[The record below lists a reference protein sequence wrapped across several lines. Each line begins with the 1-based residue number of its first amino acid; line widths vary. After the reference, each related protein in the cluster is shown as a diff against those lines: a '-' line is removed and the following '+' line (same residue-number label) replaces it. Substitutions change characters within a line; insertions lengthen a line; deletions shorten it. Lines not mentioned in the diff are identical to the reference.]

1 MDLLVS
7 SIWLAAV
14 IWLIARAFQ
23 QRDLLPA
30 LKLTEL
36 PSSQQ
41 PAKVAVIVPARDEA
55 ANIERCLCSLV
66 AQTYPQS
73 SLRIIAIDDHSRD
86 RTLAIATSLAESYA
100 QLTVLRCPPLPS
112 HWVGKSH
119 ACWIGARAVEED
131 VDWLCFIDA
140 DVWAEPAGPA
150 HKR

>member
-1 MDLLVS
+1 MS

-73 SLRIIAIDDHSRD
+73 SLRISVFVKWVWTYVTRQRAPSMIFREPSRD
-86 RTLAIATSLAESYA
+86 ICE
-100 QLTVLRCPPLPS
+100 
-112 HWVGKSH
+112 
-119 ACWIGARAVEED
+119 RAPG
-131 VDWLCFIDA
+131 LQ
-140 DVWAEPAGPA
+140 
-150 HKR
+150 